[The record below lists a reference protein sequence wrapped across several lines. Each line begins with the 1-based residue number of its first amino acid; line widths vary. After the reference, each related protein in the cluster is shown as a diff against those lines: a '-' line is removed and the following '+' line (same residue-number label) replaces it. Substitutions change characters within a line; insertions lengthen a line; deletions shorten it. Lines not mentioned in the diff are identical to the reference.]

1 MTIYM
6 RQIPTDIT
14 EAEVTD
20 VFKKHGEVK
29 QVRFPLDPKTGERIG
44 YALID
49 MGDKEQEEDTIEEL
63 NGEDLKGV
71 KLRLNRNVD

>member
-1 MTIYM
+1 
-6 RQIPTDIT
+6 
-14 EAEVTD
+14 
-20 VFKKHGEVK
+20 
-29 QVRFPLDPKTGERIG
+29 
-44 YALID
+44 